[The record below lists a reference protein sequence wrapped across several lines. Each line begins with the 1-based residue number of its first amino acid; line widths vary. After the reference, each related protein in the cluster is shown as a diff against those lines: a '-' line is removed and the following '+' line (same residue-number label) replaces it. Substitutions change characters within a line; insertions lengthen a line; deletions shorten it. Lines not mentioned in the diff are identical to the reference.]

1 MTEALRGHHTGIERR
16 PMPRLLSWVMRK
28 PARRPPTQRPP
39 RRERR
44 DPVAAE
50 PAHYTVEHS
59 GWSSVG
65 WSEEDP
71 TIDEAMAA
79 LASLRRIDFASAMD
93 GLRKSAETSLEK
105 LDNDQP
111 SGGKP

>member
-1 MTEALRGHHTGIERR
+1 MTEALGGHHSDIERR
-16 PMPRLLSWVMRK
+16 PMSHLLSWVMGK
-28 PARRPPTQRPP
+28 PARKRPVRRRP
-39 RRERR
+39 RKERHA
-44 DPVAAE
+44 PVAAK

-79 LASLRRIDFASAMD
+79 LKSLRRIDFTSAME
-93 GLRKSAETSLEK
+93 GLRKSAEVSLEK
-105 LDNDQP
+105 LDQDRPTDGQ
-111 SGGKP
+111 S